1 MRMFVYKS
9 LFIFVCI
16 FLLFHFTIGVKIKQL
31 SHELEKMQ
39 SKENIEVFKNKIRG
53 ELKNALEKDKYL
65 DPEDAKLIN
74 DFINKLQEELSDQ
87 N

>member
-1 MRMFVYKS
+1 M
-9 LFIFVCI
+9 
-16 FLLFHFTIGVKIKQL
+16 LFHFTIGVKIKQL

>member
-1 MRMFVYKS
+1 MFVYKS

>member
-39 SKENIEVFKNKIRG
+39 SKENIEVFKNKIY
-53 ELKNALEKDKYL
+53 NEKTSK
-65 DPEDAKLIN
+65 
-74 DFINKLQEELSDQ
+74 
-87 N
+87 

>member
-65 DPEDAKLIN
+65 DLEDAKLIN

>member
-1 MRMFVYKS
+1 MFVYKS

-74 DFINKLQEELSDQ
+74 DFINKIKQELSETK
-87 N
+87 

>member
-39 SKENIEVFKNKIRG
+39 SKENMEVFKNKIRG